1 MLTHGLESLTAR
13 AACCGMLLAARP
25 NCQIDLPFAGRSL
38 KARLT
43 RSGALKLVSPGRMVV
58 ISGYVRAAQLGQ
70 VRIADCD
77 GRTINIKALLWSNEA
92 HFELG

>member
-1 MLTHGLESLTAR
+1 MLTHGSDSLTAR

-25 NCQIDLPFAGRSL
+25 DCRIDLPFAGRSL

-58 ISGYVRAAQLGQ
+58 ISNYVSAAQLGQ
-70 VRIADCD
+70 VRIADSD
-77 GRTINIKALLWSNEA
+77 GRTIDVETLLWSNEA
-92 HFELG
+92 RFELG